1 MMKIWR
7 EKGMFNVSEQ
17 RLADQERAI
26 LKGNL
31 HCYNKLTLSRW
42 KWSLKVNYPKNNWKN
57 DFSVQKMDMNIAYFR
72 F

>member
-1 MMKIWR
+1 MKSIQEKRGYRQRMMKIWR

-42 KWSLKVNYPKNNWKN
+42 K
-57 DFSVQKMDMNIAYFR
+57 
-72 F
+72 